1 MKKESNALKA
11 VFLLLAVLL
20 LLTAFPTTAFAA
32 LPPVPTM
39 LIPVNPPAMTASF
52 KADGS
57 VEVKTNNSTYAQKI
71 TNVKID
77 GEPLPNAFDE
87 LCQVTTSGN
96 LYIDSYCFQQQKE
109 YSITIIATGYR
120 NATVTVSNIPAD
132 PPLMAAVFQ
141 TDGSVVVM
149 INDNTY
155 AQKIT
160 NVKINGKSLPSAFD
174 ELCQVT
180 ANGNLYIDSYCFHLK
195 KEYSITIIAT
205 GYKNATVT
213 ASNITATPPATA
225 TPETS
230 STPSVPSEAP
240 SANPTQPV
248 DNSTLATGTAQ
259 PVDNSNPAVEPA
271 QPVDS
276 SAPAA
281 GTAQQ
286 ELRTVPAFMW
296 IIIGIL
302 TGGLITLI
310 VILIMKKGKA

>member
-1 MKKESNALKA
+1 MKKESNALKT

-20 LLTAFPTTAFAA
+20 LLTAFPATAFAA
-32 LPPVPTM
+32 WPPMSTM

-52 KADGS
+52 KVDGS
-57 VEVKTNNSTYAQKI
+57 VEVKTNDSTYAQKI
-71 TNVKID
+71 TNVKIN

-87 LCQVTTSGN
+87 LCQVTTSGS
-96 LYIDSYCFQQQKE
+96 LYIDSYCFQQQRE

-120 NATVTVSNIPAD
+120 NATVTVSNIPAN
-132 PPLMAAVFQ
+132 PPVMAAAFQ
-141 TDGSVVVM
+141 ADGSVVVM

-174 ELCQVT
+174 ELCQVI
-180 ANGNLYIDSYCFHLK
+180 NGNLYIDSYCFQLQ
-195 KEYSITIIAT
+195 KEYSITVIAS
-205 GYKNATVT
+205 GYRDAVVT

-225 TPETS
+225 TPETG

-248 DNSTLATGTAQ
+248 DNATPVAEPAQ
-259 PVDNSNPAVEPA
+259 AVDNSNPAVEPA
-271 QPVDS
+271 QPAENSDS
-276 SAPAA
+276 AVEP
-281 GTAQQ
+281 AQQ
-286 ELRTVPAFMW
+286 ELRTVPFFIW

-302 TGGLITLI
+302 AGGLITLI